1 MKDMKKI
8 FLLSIIFLGLTT
20 VQAYSQIVATTEEG
34 EKVIL
39 NEDGTWMYAD
49 EQQQAQSLT
58 CEDLISIETD
68 KMTGE
73 SVIGAKNL
81 LKVFKDENNQHGF
94 AIFVHKGKRSIIFS
108 IKVLGASNCIQDD
121 SKILILFR
129 DGERMELNN
138 EGGENCDANFT
149 LMFEGPAG
157 KKKELRKFGSKE
169 VESFRIWTAKGFVEN
184 DFSPM
189 ESIKFMKTVSCLVEK
204 L

>member
-1 MKDMKKI
+1 M
-8 FLLSIIFLGLTT
+8 TT
-20 VQAYSQIVATTEEG
+20 VAAFSQKVATTEEG

-49 EQQQAQSLT
+49 EQQQAASLS
-58 CEDLISIETD
+58 CEDLISVETD
-68 KMTGE
+68 KMTGK

-81 LKVFKDENNQHGF
+81 LKVLREDGNGF
-94 AIFVHKGKRSIIFS
+94 AIFVQKGKRSLIFS
-108 IKVLGASNCIQDD
+108 IKVMGASECINAD

-129 DGERMELNN
+129 DGERMELTN
-138 EGGENCDANFT
+138 EGGANCDANFT

-157 KKKELRKFGSKE
+157 KKKELKKFASKE
-169 VESFRIWTAKGFVEN
+169 VESFRIWTARGYVEN

-189 ESIKFMKTVSCLVEK
+189 ESIEFMKTVACLKEK